1 MAALERDGLDLVLG
15 HDDEFLLA
23 SVAVDLDADDG
34 AAVVEDLDVLDDHL
48 LH

>member
-15 HDDEFLLA
+15 HDDELLLA
-23 SVAVDLDADDG
+23 SVAVDLEADDG
-34 AAVVEDLDVLDDHL
+34 TAVVEDLDVLDHHL